1 MKNNRSGQAK
11 IWTPHVI
18 GLMRENLNSPAQ
30 KLIFEISLF
39 TGERMGAIVQ
49 LKVSDVYQ
57 SDGIPNK
64 FITFRSSTR
73 KSSKHGQA
81 KTRQV
86 LIHKHLRE
94 VLRAYNHPTFGYL
107 FPSNSLAAHI
117 TRRAVDTYWRKI
129 LYRHG
134 LSGYSTHSS
143 RRWVINQ
150 FRRKGVGIMTIAETM
165 GMTVNTV
172 RHYCDNDPDA
182 CSRAISVLSVS

>member
-1 MKNNRSGQAK
+1 MKNNRNGKAR

-18 GLMRENLNSPAQ
+18 GLMRENLNSPYQ

-57 SDGIPNK
+57 SDGTPAK

-73 KSSKHGQA
+73 KASKHGQA

-94 VLRAYNHPTFGYL
+94 VLRSYNAPSFGYL
-107 FPSNSLAAHI
+107 FPSNSIAGHI

-129 LYRHG
+129 LQRAG
-134 LSGYSTHSS
+134 FNGYSTHSS

-165 GMTVNTV
+165 GMNINTV
-172 RHYCDNDPDA
+172 RHYCDDDPDA
-182 CSRAISVLSVS
+182 CSRAISVLSV